1 MKKELTALNS
11 VQLDLQTLDKQP
23 KIKDGLKRLK
33 EHEGELNK
41 VYGRWVSECIHE
53 LCPAEAFQYGGT

>member
-41 VYGRWVSECIHE
+41 VYGRWVSE
-53 LCPAEAFQYGGT
+53 